1 MEPRPGLTDRNAAT
15 LKRAANDLMRNT
27 LINLIA
33 EEPFFCE
40 CDDPACT
47 TAVWLSRQDYDRL
60 RAQPGWRPLVA
71 GHRSR
76 GEAA

>member
-1 MEPRPGLTDRNAAT
+1 MEPRRGLTDRNAAT
-15 LKRAANDLMRNT
+15 LKRAANDLMRTT

-40 CDDPACT
+40 CDDPSCT
-47 TAVWLSRQDYDRL
+47 AAVWLSRQDYDRL
-60 RAQPGWRPLVA
+60 RARSGWRPLVA

-76 GEAA
+76 GAAA